1 MKLQLQ
7 IYTRKSCCLCEEMKN
22 VIREAAIRFPLALEE
37 TDIDT
42 RAELQALYGVEVPV
56 LFINGRK
63 AFKYRVTTRQ
73 LQKRLQR
80 ENRGVIWSKW
90 KRAALK
96 SFRPER

>member
-7 IYTRKSCCLCEEMKN
+7 IYTRKSCCLCEEMKD
-22 VIREAAIRFPLALEE
+22 VVREAAIRFPLTLEE

-42 RAELQALYGVEVPV
+42 CAELQALYGEEVPV

-63 AFKYRVTTRQ
+63 AFKYRVTRRE

-80 ENRGVIWSKW
+80 ENRGAIWSKW

-96 SFRPER
+96 NFGPER